1 MEIEQTLFSK
11 EIEDLL
17 AKEKVT
23 RMNSDHLETARIISR
38 IVIMKFQNA
47 LIIFFF

>member
-23 RMNSDHLETARIISR
+23 RMNSDHLESARLVAR
-38 IVIMKFQNA
+38 IVIKNF
-47 LIIFFF
+47 